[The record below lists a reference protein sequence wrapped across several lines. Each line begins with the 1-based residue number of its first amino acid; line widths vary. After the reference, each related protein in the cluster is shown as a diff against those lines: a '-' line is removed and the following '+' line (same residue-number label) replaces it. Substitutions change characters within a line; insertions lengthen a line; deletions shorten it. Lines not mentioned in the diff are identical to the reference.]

1 MSSKSKLNPT
11 NLILDDIGNIITLTS
26 TGSNT
31 LDLEGSASAN
41 VSITGINNITAS
53 GNISTNTLNI
63 NSEGI
68 SGIRVIYAVDTTGGI
83 SVPTTPAT
91 LQYDTASVNDVGYTL
106 SAGEITIADIGLY
119 EVTYYVVTNSDGQT
133 GAQRGRLQAFLEL
146 DPNTG
151 SFSTV
156 IGSTTSGYMREQ
168 NANITSWFVSKTS
181 IINVSA
187 VNSII
192 RVRYENSTTNTTAET
207 APGESTICIKR
218 LRP

>member
-31 LDLEGSASAN
+31 LDLEGSASSN

-53 GNISTNTLNI
+53 GNISTNTMDI
-63 NSEGI
+63 NSESI
-68 SGIRVIYAVDTTGGI
+68 SGVRAIFAIDSTGG
-83 SVPTTPAT
+83 VALPTTPAT
-91 LQYDTASVNDVGYTL
+91 LQYNTTSINDSGYTL

-119 EVTYYVVTNSDGQT
+119 EVSFCIVIKSNGT
-133 GAQRGRLQAFLEL
+133 GGATRGRLQAFLEL

-156 IGSTTSGYMREQ
+156 SGSITSNYVREQ
-168 NANITSWFVSKTS
+168 AANISSCFVFKTLPVN
-181 IINVSA
+181 ITVA
-187 VNSII
+187 NSII
-192 RVRYENSTTNTTAET
+192 RVRFENATTNTTSLT
-207 APGESTICIKR
+207 AANESTIYVKR
-218 LRP
+218 IRP